1 MLVKVMRESFALSHT
16 TAIYFVVYLSVTYN
30 GIQPMQ
36 EFHFSSKAEFQV
48 WLKAFWPAL
57 IDTVVKHQAWDAGVF
72 ADGYPDSGSL

>member
-36 EFHFSSKAEFQV
+36 EEFHFSSKAEFQV
-48 WLKAFWPAL
+48 WLKAF
-57 IDTVVKHQAWDAGVF
+57 
-72 ADGYPDSGSL
+72 